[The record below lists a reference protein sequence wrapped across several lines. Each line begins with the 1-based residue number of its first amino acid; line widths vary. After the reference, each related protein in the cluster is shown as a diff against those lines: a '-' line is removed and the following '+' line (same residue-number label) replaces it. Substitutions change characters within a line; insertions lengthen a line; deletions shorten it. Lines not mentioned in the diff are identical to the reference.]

1 MAVAHILATA
11 TVYVGGFTAVRKGV
25 EGGPAMT
32 EEQWVKMWWRRVSI
46 WMITVVMCLVLSSY
60 IADFVYRG

>member
-1 MAVAHILATA
+1 
-11 TVYVGGFTAVRKGV
+11 
-25 EGGPAMT
+25 MT

-60 IADFVYRG
+60 ISDFVYGG